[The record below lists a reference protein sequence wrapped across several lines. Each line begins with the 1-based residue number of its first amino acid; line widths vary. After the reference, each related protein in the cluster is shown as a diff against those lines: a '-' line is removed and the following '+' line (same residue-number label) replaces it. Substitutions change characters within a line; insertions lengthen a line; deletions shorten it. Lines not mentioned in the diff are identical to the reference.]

1 MAQESRAARPGPAVR
16 QGAPVSGMHDND
28 KGGRRMFLRKTLLVA
43 GLLGVLSAAPA
54 AAETVEVKML
64 NKNDDGDLMVYEPM
78 SVSIE
83 PGDTVRFTVVD
94 KGHNAQSIKGM
105 IPDAADSFRGGIN
118 QEIEVTF
125 EEEGTYVYKC
135 LPHLYSGM
143 VGVVKVGDA
152 SKNLEAVRKQV
163 SDLPK
168 QARDRLKP
176 LLQAEGS

>member
-1 MAQESRAARPGPAVR
+1 M
-16 QGAPVSGMHDND
+16 
-28 KGGRRMFLRKTLLVA
+28 RKTLLAA
-43 GLLGVLSAAPA
+43 GLLAGLTAAPA
-54 AAETVEVKML
+54 AAETIEVKML
-64 NKNDDGDLMVYEPM
+64 NKNDAGDLMVYEPA

-83 PGDTVRFTVVD
+83 PGDTVRFVAAD
-94 KGHNAQSIKGM
+94 KGHNAQSIKGL
-105 IPDAADSFRGGIN
+105 IPEGADSFRGGIN

-152 SKNLEAVRKQV
+152 TNNLDDVRKQV

-168 QARDRLKP
+168 LARDRLKP
-176 LLQAEGS
+176 LLAAEGS

>member
-1 MAQESRAARPGPAVR
+1 M
-16 QGAPVSGMHDND
+16 
-28 KGGRRMFLRKTLLVA
+28 RKTLVAA
-43 GLLGVLSAAPA
+43 GLLAGLTAAPA
-54 AAETVEVKML
+54 AAETIEVKML
-64 NKNDDGDLMVYEPM
+64 NKNDAGDLMVYEPA

-83 PGDTVRFTVVD
+83 PGDTVRFVATA
-94 KGHNAQSIKGM
+94 KGHNAQSVKDM
-105 IPDAADSFRGGIN
+105 IPDGAESFRGGIN

-125 EEEGTYVYKC
+125 ETEGTYVYKC

-152 SKNLEAVRKQV
+152 SKNLAEVRKKV

-176 LLQAEGS
+176 LLAAEGS

>member
-1 MAQESRAARPGPAVR
+1 MNRTLAATAL
-16 QGAPVSGMHDND
+16 M
-28 KGGRRMFLRKTLLVA
+28 VA
-43 GLLGVLSAAPA
+43 LAAGPA

-64 NKNDDGDLMVYEPM
+64 NKNGAGELMVYEPM

-94 KGHNAQSIKGM
+94 KGHNAQSVKDM
-105 IPDAADSFRGGIN
+105 IPEDADSFRGGIN
-118 QEIEVTF
+118 QEFEVTF
-125 EEEGTYVYKC
+125 EAEGTYVYKC

-152 SKNLEAVRKQV
+152 AQNLDDVRKKV

-176 LLQAEGS
+176 LLAAEGS

>member
-1 MAQESRAARPGPAVR
+1 M
-16 QGAPVSGMHDND
+16 
-28 KGGRRMFLRKTLLVA
+28 RKTLLAA
-43 GLLGVLSAAPA
+43 GLLAGLTAAPA
-54 AAETVEVKML
+54 AAQTIEVKML
-64 NKNDDGDLMVYEPM
+64 NKNDAGDLMVYEPA

-83 PGDTVRFTVVD
+83 PGDTVRFVATA
-94 KGHNAQSIKGM
+94 KGHNAQSVKGM
-105 IPDAADSFRGGIN
+105 IPDGAESFRGGIN

-125 EEEGTYVYKC
+125 ETEGTYVYKC

-152 SKNLEAVRKQV
+152 SKNLAELRKKV

-176 LLQAEGS
+176 LLAAEGS

>member
-1 MAQESRAARPGPAVR
+1 M
-16 QGAPVSGMHDND
+16 
-28 KGGRRMFLRKTLLVA
+28 RKTLLAA
-43 GLLGVLSAAPA
+43 GLLAGLTAAPA
-54 AAETVEVKML
+54 AAQTIEVKML
-64 NKNDDGDLMVYEPM
+64 NKNDAGDLMVYEPA

-83 PGDTVRFTVVD
+83 PGDTVRFVATA
-94 KGHNAQSIKGM
+94 KGHNAQSVKGM
-105 IPDAADSFRGGIN
+105 IPNGAESFRGGIN

-125 EEEGTYVYKC
+125 ETEGTYVYKC

-152 SKNLEAVRKQV
+152 SKNLAELRKKV

-176 LLQAEGS
+176 LLAAEGS

>member
-1 MAQESRAARPGPAVR
+1 M
-16 QGAPVSGMHDND
+16 
-28 KGGRRMFLRKTLLVA
+28 RKTLIAA
-43 GLLGVLSAAPA
+43 GLLAGLTAAPA
-54 AAETVEVKML
+54 AAETIEVKML
-64 NKNDDGDLMVYEPM
+64 NKNDAGDLMVYEPA

-83 PGDTVRFTVVD
+83 PGDTVRFVATA
-94 KGHNAQSIKGM
+94 KGHNAQSVKGM
-105 IPDAADSFRGGIN
+105 IPQGADSFRGGIN

-125 EEEGTYVYKC
+125 ETEGTYVYKC

-152 SKNLEAVRKQV
+152 TQNLADVRKKV

-176 LLQAEGS
+176 LLAAEGS

>member
-1 MAQESRAARPGPAVR
+1 M
-16 QGAPVSGMHDND
+16 
-28 KGGRRMFLRKTLLVA
+28 RKTLLAA
-43 GLLGVLSAAPA
+43 GLLAGLTAAPA
-54 AAETVEVKML
+54 AAETIEVKML
-64 NKNDDGDLMVYEPM
+64 NKNDAGDLMVYEPA

-83 PGDTVRFTVVD
+83 PGDTVRFVATA
-94 KGHNAQSIKGM
+94 KGHNAQSVKGM
-105 IPDAADSFRGGIN
+105 IPNGAESFRGGIN

-125 EEEGTYVYKC
+125 ETEGTYVYKC

-152 SKNLEAVRKQV
+152 SKNLAELRKKV

-176 LLQAEGS
+176 LLAAEGS

>member
-1 MAQESRAARPGPAVR
+1 MRT
-16 QGAPVSGMHDND
+16 
-28 KGGRRMFLRKTLLVA
+28 KLLAA
-43 GLLGVLSAAPA
+43 GLLAVLTAAPA

-64 NKNDDGDLMVYEPM
+64 NKNDAGDLMVYEPA

-83 PGDTVRFTVVD
+83 PGDTVRFVATA
-94 KGHNAQSIKGM
+94 KGHNAQSVKGM
-105 IPDAADSFRGGIN
+105 IPEGADSFRGGIN

-152 SKNLEAVRKQV
+152 SKNLEEVRKKA
-163 SDLPK
+163 SELPK
-168 QARDRLKP
+168 QARDRLMP
-176 LLQAEGS
+176 LLTAEGS

>member
-1 MAQESRAARPGPAVR
+1 M
-16 QGAPVSGMHDND
+16 
-28 KGGRRMFLRKTLLVA
+28 RKTLIAA
-43 GLLGVLSAAPA
+43 GLLAALTAAPV
-54 AAETVEVKML
+54 AAETIEVKML
-64 NKNDDGDLMVYEPM
+64 NKNDAGDLMVYEPA

-83 PGDTVRFTVVD
+83 PGDTVRFVATA
-94 KGHNAQSIKGM
+94 KGHNAQSVKDM
-105 IPDAADSFRGGIN
+105 IPDGAESFRGGIN

-125 EEEGTYVYKC
+125 ETEGTYVYKC

-152 SKNLEAVRKQV
+152 SKNLAEVRKKV

-176 LLQAEGS
+176 LLAAEGS

>member
-1 MAQESRAARPGPAVR
+1 MNRMLAATALMVAL
-16 QGAPVSGMHDND
+16 GAG
-28 KGGRRMFLRKTLLVA
+28 
-43 GLLGVLSAAPA
+43 PA
-54 AAETVEVKML
+54 AAETIEVKML
-64 NKNDDGDLMVYEPM
+64 NKNEAGEVMVYEPM

-94 KGHNAQSIKGM
+94 KGHNAQSVKGM
-105 IPDAADSFRGGIN
+105 IPEDADSFRGGIN
-118 QEIEVTF
+118 QEFEVTF
-125 EEEGTYVYKC
+125 EAEGTYVYKC

-152 SKNLEAVRKQV
+152 SKNLDAVREKV

-176 LLQAEGS
+176 LLAAEGS

>member
-1 MAQESRAARPGPAVR
+1 M
-16 QGAPVSGMHDND
+16 
-28 KGGRRMFLRKTLLVA
+28 RKTLVAA
-43 GLLGVLSAAPA
+43 GLLAGLTAAPV
-54 AAETVEVKML
+54 AAETIEVKML
-64 NKNDDGDLMVYEPM
+64 NKNDAGDLMVYEPA

-83 PGDTVRFTVVD
+83 PGDTVRFVATA
-94 KGHNAQSIKGM
+94 KGHNAQSVKGM
-105 IPDAADSFRGGIN
+105 IPDGADSFRGGIN

-125 EEEGTYVYKC
+125 ETEGTYVYKC

-152 SKNLEAVRKQV
+152 SKNLAEVRKKV

-176 LLQAEGS
+176 LLAAEGS